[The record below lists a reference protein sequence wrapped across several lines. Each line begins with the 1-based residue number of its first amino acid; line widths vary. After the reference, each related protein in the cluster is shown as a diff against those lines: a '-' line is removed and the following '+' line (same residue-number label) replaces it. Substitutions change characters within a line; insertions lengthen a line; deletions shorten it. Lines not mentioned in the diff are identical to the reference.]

1 MTYLR
6 SWFLYW
12 CLTSLIFHQ
21 FLHDDVWSLHDH
33 KDVLHDNFHGHNNV
47 WSGLFRGV
55 TSCFWSHLLI
65 DWLIDWF
72 FHCYIYMIDL
82 HVHVSNMFYMYH
94 TCTCNSTDVEL
105 RYMYIMI
112 LVIFHHPNDIN
123 VIEVL
128 PLVEFVL
135 DSSLTDEEAVQIL
148 DLSIP
153 KEKKEDRQWKEGR
166 IGRILC
172 LMSTLV

>member
-1 MTYLR
+1 
-6 SWFLYW
+6 
-12 CLTSLIFHQ
+12 
-21 FLHDDVWSLHDH
+21 
-33 KDVLHDNFHGHNNV
+33 
-47 WSGLFRGV
+47 
-55 TSCFWSHLLI
+55 
-65 DWLIDWF
+65 
-72 FHCYIYMIDL
+72 
-82 HVHVSNMFYMYH
+82 
-94 TCTCNSTDVEL
+94 
-105 RYMYIMI
+105 MYIMI

-123 VIEVL
+123 IIEVL

>member
-1 MTYLR
+1 
-6 SWFLYW
+6 
-12 CLTSLIFHQ
+12 
-21 FLHDDVWSLHDH
+21 
-33 KDVLHDNFHGHNNV
+33 
-47 WSGLFRGV
+47 
-55 TSCFWSHLLI
+55 
-65 DWLIDWF
+65 
-72 FHCYIYMIDL
+72 MIDL

-123 VIEVL
+123 VTEVL